1 MITTV
6 HCTVLHAMEPRDA
19 VPDFNKD
26 NVKSKMKK
34 KKTTTSVYLC
44 TCSLPPRERELALYP
59 SQPFVQYPLR
69 RTRHVTVKH
78 VFTFTPHGASSLHH
92 NPQTLLL
99 LLCPARQAEHC
110 LSECTPPSHHQ
121 ADDEQN
127 GVVLEELCNEFA
139 PNYPYSSYSVND
151 ENHSHRAGELTWSEY
166 PCIVHPAAPQGH
178 VTDDALGDG
187 TLYCSL
193 PHVPGGHQSPGPGR
207 GRTPLQEG
215 TGKPAWKSR

>member
-1 MITTV
+1 MREHQDKIKRGEV
-6 HCTVLHAMEPRDA
+6 YG
-19 VPDFNKD
+19 VPVPVDVD
-26 NVKSKMKK
+26 VDVEQDLSLPSTVKSSLPSLRLKRIHS
-34 KKTTTSVYLC
+34 TTTRRLCYCCAWLDKQNTVFQNVPPHPYL
-44 TCSLPPRERELALYP
+44 
-59 SQPFVQYPLR
+59 
-69 RTRHVTVKH
+69 
-78 VFTFTPHGASSLHH
+78 
-92 NPQTLLL
+92 QT
-99 LLCPARQAEHC
+99 
-110 LSECTPPSHHQ
+110 
-121 ADDEQN
+121 DDEQN